1 MKPIKCQLRLKL
13 IRISFDY
20 QIEIIE
26 RSLTPLG
33 EAISQCIQTI
43 KEAEETNDEDYI
55 DYISNEE
62 IWMVENLLG
71 ASFVLCQSYITLVI
85 SRIMA
90 LHRSCNLLT
99 TDDSKADI
107 SKADI
112 MKLGSPLLLQTGYSQ
127 VQIIDAFANYF
138 KHHEEWDKPWEQLP
152 GRSAR
157 TVQILFAVGASQF
170 STGNFRIA
178 AKKLGN
184 YSYDN
189 LQVFSRILQDWSQA
203 VYERYNLELQV
214 NGLL

>member
-1 MKPIKCQLRLKL
+1 MKPINYQLRLKL
-13 IRISFDY
+13 IKKSFDY

-33 EAISQCIQTI
+33 EAISQCIQTV

-55 DYISNEE
+55 DYVGDEE
-62 IWMVENLLG
+62 IGIIENLLG
-71 ASFVLCQSYITLVI
+71 VSFVLCQSYITLVV

-90 LHRSCNLLT
+90 LHKSCKGNKIDLST
-99 TDDSKADI
+99 TDGTKAN
-107 SKADI
+107 I
-112 MKLGSPLLLQTGYSQ
+112 MKLGSPLLLQTEYSQ

-138 KHHEEWDKPWEQLP
+138 KHHEEWDKSWNQLP
-152 GRSAR
+152 DRSAK
-157 TVQILFAVGASQF
+157 TVQILSAIGASQF
-170 STGNFRIA
+170 STGNFRVA

-189 LQVFSRILQDWSQA
+189 PQIFSRILQDWSQA
-203 VYERYNLELQV
+203 VYEQYNLELQA